1 MTDWPEPPDV
11 FDLPWV
17 VTSDGD
23 RWLVQA
29 RWSQTGGEHPGVY
42 HSTVAVCV
50 TQAIAEIMVV
60 RQHKSIRDHSAPS
73 PSGTLAQDL
82 ARVLNQHSMENA
94 SNTPDFLLAE
104 YLERCLAA
112 AEILIN
118 RRDAWHGVTPTV
130 TQEEPS

>member
-17 VTSDGD
+17 VTPDGD
-23 RWLVQA
+23 QWLVQA
-29 RWSQTGGEHPGVY
+29 HWSQTGGEHPGVY
-42 HSTVAVCV
+42 HMTAAVCV
-50 TQAIAEIMVV
+50 TQDVAEGMV
-60 RQHKSIRDHSAPS
+60 RRHNTAPP

-82 ARVLNQHSMENA
+82 ARVLDQHSMENA